1 MGGTPSTDVVAA
13 PRRTLPSRHIH
24 LDFHTSPA
32 IPDVGR
38 DFDPDEFADTLAKA
52 AVRSITVFA
61 KCHHGMAYY
70 PTQVG
75 LQHPGLSRDL
85 LAEQIAACHR
95 RDIQVA
101 AYISVMY
108 DQRIWNSQ
116 GDWRCLARGG
126 SPVGLRS
133 AAGPLDGELGKVCLN
148 SPYLDYVTAMA
159 TEVAQTYEVDGLFF
173 DNVQYGSHIGDGAI
187 CFCRQCVD
195 DRRELGI
202 SPDDR
207 PAALAQM
214 EDMIDRSLGRLFTS
228 VSAVRPDTST
238 FVNGQ
243 LVMGAP
249 ASYLRRIAPR
259 YKHLEIESLPGGDWG
274 YTHFPMAVRMM
285 RNFGVDIIGM
295 TGAFHR
301 SWGDFGSV
309 RTQEATD
316 YECRLMLAQGAKV
329 SVGDHLHPR
338 GVLNATAYERIGRT
352 FRDVEAKEEWCA
364 GAIPMTEVGLLV
376 TPDTVYSKSV
386 QGACGMLTQLK
397 HQFDLID
404 EAAVFDRYRLVIL
417 PDDHR
422 VGPELAHRLIAFV
435 ANGGRLLATGQSLP
449 ATDQYESL
457 LGLKDVTPWDHQ
469 DQYLQASEDLPNASS
484 EVQVLYES
492 GPVPVPAA
500 ESVVLAH
507 YWAPYFDNTYTHF
520 QVEQVPP
527 AVATGAAA
535 VIATDQSIYVAPPLF
550 RDYATHA
557 YPPHRELI
565 ADCLRRLLPDPA
577 VEAEGPSTLQV
588 TLTQQPGRTIVHM
601 LHYVPEMRSPG
612 VEIVEDVFS
621 LRQVPVRVRS
631 ATAPTAVYTAP
642 DLVQLPSTYEDG
654 YLHVEVPEIN
664 GHQLLVIE
672 HEDRSAK

>member
-1 MGGTPSTDVVAA
+1 MGDSTSTGTAVPA
-13 PRRTLPSRHIH
+13 RRTLPSRHIH

-38 DFDPDEFADTLAKA
+38 DFDPDEFAGTLSKA
-52 AVRSITVFA
+52 SVKSITIFA

-70 PTQVG
+70 PTKVG
-75 LQHPGLSRDL
+75 VQHPGLSRDL

-95 RDIQVA
+95 QGIQVA

-116 GDWRCLARGG
+116 GGWRCLARDG

-133 AAGPLDGELGKVCLN
+133 TAGPLDGELGKICLN
-148 SPYLDYVTAMA
+148 TPYLDYVAAMA

-187 CFCRQCVD
+187 CFCQHCVD
-195 DRRELGI
+195 DRRALGV

-207 PAALAQM
+207 PAALAHMQ
-214 EDMIDRSLGRLFTS
+214 DMIDRSLGRLFAS
-228 VSAVRPDTST
+228 VSTVRPDASI

-249 ASYLRRIAPR
+249 APYLRRIAPR
-259 YKHLEIESLPGGDWG
+259 YEHLEIESLPGGDWG

-316 YECRLMLAQGAKV
+316 FECQMMLAQGAKV
-329 SVGDHLHPR
+329 AVGDHMHPR

-352 FRDVEAKEEWCA
+352 FRDAEAKEEWCA
-364 GAIPMTEVGLLV
+364 GATPVAEIGLLV

-386 QGACGMLTQLK
+386 QGASKILTQLK

-404 EAAVFDRYRLVIL
+404 EEADFERYRLLIL

-422 VGPELAHRLIAFV
+422 VLPELAHRLTGFV
-435 ANGGRLLATGQSLP
+435 ANGGKLIATGQSLP
-449 ATDQYESL
+449 TTDHYESL
-457 LGLKDVTPWDHQ
+457 FGLKDVTPWAHQ
-469 DQYLQASEDLPNASS
+469 HQYLQATSDLPGPP
-484 EVQVLYES
+484 EVHVVYES

-500 ESVVLAH
+500 DSVVLAH

-527 AVATGAAA
+527 SAPTSAAAIVATDRS
-535 VIATDQSIYVAPPLF
+535 VYIAPPLF

-557 YPPHRELI
+557 YPPHRALI
-565 ADCLRRLLPDPA
+565 AECIRRLLPTPA
-577 VEAEGPSTLQV
+577 VQVDAPSTMQV
-588 TLTQQPGRTIVHM
+588 TVTAQPGRTIIHL

-612 VEIVEDVFS
+612 VEIVEDVYT

-631 ATAPTAVYTAP
+631 ANRPTAVYTVP
-642 DLVQLPSTYEDG
+642 DQVKLPSTYEDG
-654 YLHVEVPEIN
+654 YVQVEVPEVT
-664 GHQLLVIE
+664 GHQMLVVE
-672 HEDRSAK
+672 HEGGRAQ